1 MREIVGNFLKTLLT
15 SKKTIVLT
23 GAGVSTASGIPDFR
37 GPKGIYTRLSP
48 RVFDINWFYEN
59 PEEFYKIARQHIFP
73 MLSAS
78 PNPCHRMLSVLEEKG
93 LIEAVIT
100 QNIDGLHQK
109 AGSRKVIELHGTI
122 YRSICTRCS
131 ASFDHTQLLKSLED
145 STIPRCS
152 HCGGLMKPDVVFFGE
167 NLPADALQE
176 SFELAEKADL
186 CIAMG
191 TSLVVYPA
199 AMIPEITHNSG
210 GKVIIVN
217 RGETGLDHIAYAK
230 YNVDLVEFSRAVLES
245 FEKEVNR
252 C

>member
-1 MREIVGNFLKTLLT
+1 MKEIVENFLRMLFT
-15 SKKTIVLT
+15 SRKTIVLT

-37 GPKGIYTRLSP
+37 GPRGIYTRLSP
-48 RVFDINWFYEN
+48 KVFDIKWFYDN
-59 PEEFYKIARQHIFP
+59 PEGFYRIAREHIFP
-73 MLSAS
+73 MLNAS
-78 PNPCHRMLSVLEEKG
+78 PNPCHRMLVALERKG

-109 AGSRKVIELHGTI
+109 AGSRKVIELHGSV
-122 YRSICTRCS
+122 YRSVCTACG
-131 ASFDHTQLLKSLED
+131 ASFDHTYLLESLDD
-145 STIPRCS
+145 SPVPRCS
-152 HCGGLMKPDVVFFGE
+152 HCGGLIKPDVVFFGE

-176 SFELAEKADL
+176 SFQLAGRADL

-210 GKVIIVN
+210 GKLIIIN
-217 RGETGLDHIAYAK
+217 RGETGLDHLAYAK
-230 YNVDLVEFSRAVLES
+230 YHVDLVEFSQAVLES
-245 FEKEVNR
+245 LEKEVNE